1 MKATPEMRKKII
13 DRLAANAETSLSP
26 EIQISK
32 NHYKTVCRW
41 IYTFYGGI
49 EMLDAMGML
58 SWQETRRLQQETLG
72 KILDLDHVT
81 KKAVSEILEK
91 TFTKPKEAENETK

>member
-49 EMLDAMGML
+49 EMLDAMGIL
-58 SWQETRRLQQETLG
+58 SWQEVRKIQQHTIQE
-72 KILDLDHVT
+72 ILDLDHVT

-91 TFTKPKEAENETK
+91 AFTKPKNPET

>member
-13 DRLAANAETSLSP
+13 DQLAGNAEVLLSS
-26 EIQISK
+26 EIPISK
-32 NHYKTVCRW
+32 NHYKSVCRW
-41 IYTFYGGI
+41 IHGFHANVLL
-49 EMLDAMGML
+49 LDRMGFL
-58 SWQETRRLQQETLG
+58 SWQETRRLQQETIG

-91 TFTKPKEAENETK
+91 AFTKPKDPKT

>member
-13 DRLAANAETSLSP
+13 DELAVNAAVLLSS
-26 EIQISK
+26 EIPISK
-32 NHYKTVCRW
+32 NHYKDVCRW
-41 IYTFYGGI
+41 IHGFHANVQLL
-49 EMLDAMGML
+49 ERMGFL
-58 SWQETRRLQQETLG
+58 SWQETRRLKQETIG

-91 TFTKPKEAENETK
+91 TFTKPKEAKND